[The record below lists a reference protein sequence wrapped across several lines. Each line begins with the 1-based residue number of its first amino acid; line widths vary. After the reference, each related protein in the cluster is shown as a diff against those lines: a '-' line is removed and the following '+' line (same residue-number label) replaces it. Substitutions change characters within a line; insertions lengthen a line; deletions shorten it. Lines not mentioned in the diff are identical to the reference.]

1 MTTMEWR
8 RAVGATG
15 LLQTFSEADV
25 LESSDVHVA
34 QRLTGLAK
42 ETDETVALAVAM
54 AVRALRNGS
63 VCVDLRSVEQQVGVD
78 GLPWPDVDGWLAAI
92 AATRANAMLMMARR
106 ADRWRDALWAPLGV
120 TGNSRASSL
129 PEQPMRMG

>member
-8 RAVGATG
+8 RALTATG
-15 LLQTFSEADV
+15 LLQTFSEAEV

-34 QRLTGLAK
+34 QRLTALCS
-42 ETDETVALAVAM
+42 ETDETVALAIAL

-78 GLPWPDVDGWLAAI
+78 GLRWPDVEAWLAA
-92 AATRANAMLMMARR
+92 
-106 ADRWRDALWAPLGV
+106 
-120 TGNSRASSL
+120 
-129 PEQPMRMG
+129 